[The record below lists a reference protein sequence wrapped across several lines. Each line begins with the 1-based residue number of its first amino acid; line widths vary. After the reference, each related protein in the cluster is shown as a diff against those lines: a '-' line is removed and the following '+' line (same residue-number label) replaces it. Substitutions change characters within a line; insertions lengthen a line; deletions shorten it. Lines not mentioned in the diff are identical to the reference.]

1 MRIPKAVIPK
11 FAGVKTDL
19 LTDADNSDLRKAI
32 KDAVPEAVE
41 QTKELAPYFKATNE
55 RETCKRIF
63 DFLKS
68 RVKYK
73 ADDWRQ
79 VVQLP
84 SAILRKNAVADCKS
98 LSLFTAAILQNLGI
112 PWHFVLASYT
122 DSPVPGHIYCV
133 TDSGCIIDVVWGKFD
148 EEKEPNHKYKMKVSY
163 LSGISG
169 PMIAGTGSGNSGYC
183 GIGATEGAVEWAKRN
198 QVWQKYNVLQQAKI
212 AAMKL
217 NPLAAAARRVMSVII
232 TGNAGGLASMLKDMR
247 IEAGKNQAGWNAM
260 RSIELKWLENGGN
273 PNELY
278 EDIDKGAAKR
288 PKGKKMAEL
297 IKRKKAGQ
305 DVPVKLWIQAVISAV
320 FGKKYDP
327 NTDKI
332 TGFGIGDPTTLGAM
346 LTSAA
351 VWQPILAATITAI
364 TAAIVT
370 KIGGQV
376 EPAAD
381 ETTGGGATFPGGS
394 TAAQGAETTTGKIS
408 TTTIIIGAAAALGA
422 LWYFTKK
429 K

>member
-1 MRIPKAVIPK
+1 
-11 FAGVKTDL
+11 
-19 LTDADNSDLRKAI
+19 
-32 KDAVPEAVE
+32 
-41 QTKELAPYFKATNE
+41 
-55 RETCKRIF
+55 
-63 DFLKS
+63 
-68 RVKYK
+68 
-73 ADDWRQ
+73 
-79 VVQLP
+79 
-84 SAILRKNAVADCKS
+84 
-98 LSLFTAAILQNLGI
+98 
-112 PWHFVLASYT
+112 
-122 DSPVPGHIYCV
+122 
-133 TDSGCIIDVVWGKFD
+133 
-148 EEKEPNHKYKMKVSY
+148 MK
-163 LSGISG
+163 I
-169 PMIAGTGSGNSGYC
+169 
-183 GIGATEGAVEWAKRN
+183 
-198 QVWQKYNVLQQAKI
+198 
-212 AAMKL
+212 
-217 NPLAAAARRVMSVII
+217 NPLAAAARRVMSIII

-305 DVPVKLWIQAVISAV
+305 DIPVKLWIQAVISAI

-364 TAAIVT
+364 TGAIVA
-370 KIGGQV
+370 KISGQV

-381 ETTGGGATFPGGS
+381 ETTTGGGGGGGNQ
-394 TAAQGAETTTGKIS
+394 QGGGGGNGGGGGTTEGIS

>member
-1 MRIPKAVIPK
+1 
-11 FAGVKTDL
+11 
-19 LTDADNSDLRKAI
+19 
-32 KDAVPEAVE
+32 
-41 QTKELAPYFKATNE
+41 
-55 RETCKRIF
+55 
-63 DFLKS
+63 
-68 RVKYK
+68 
-73 ADDWRQ
+73 
-79 VVQLP
+79 
-84 SAILRKNAVADCKS
+84 
-98 LSLFTAAILQNLGI
+98 
-112 PWHFVLASYT
+112 
-122 DSPVPGHIYCV
+122 
-133 TDSGCIIDVVWGKFD
+133 
-148 EEKEPNHKYKMKVSY
+148 MKVSY

-198 QVWQKYNVLQQAKI
+198 QVWNKYNLFQQGKI
-212 AAMKL
+212 KAAIVF
-217 NPLAAAARRVMSVII
+217 PLTVTARAVIRAI
-232 TGNAGGLASMLKDMR
+232 IQGNAGGLASMLKDMR

-278 EDIDKGAAKR
+278 EMIDKGAAKK

-305 DVPVKLWIQAVISAV
+305 DVPVKLWIAAIFSSI

-327 NTDKI
+327 ETGKI
-332 TGFGIGDPTTLGAM
+332 TGYGIGCTDPATCSVAIPA
-346 LTSAA
+346 SAPI
-351 VWQPILAATITAI
+351 WQTILVGMIGTIT
-364 TAAIVT
+364 TAIVA

-381 ETTGGGATFPGGS
+381 ETTTGGATFPGGS
-394 TAAQGAETTTGKIS
+394 TAAPGAETTTGKIS

>member
-1 MRIPKAVIPK
+1 
-11 FAGVKTDL
+11 
-19 LTDADNSDLRKAI
+19 
-32 KDAVPEAVE
+32 
-41 QTKELAPYFKATNE
+41 
-55 RETCKRIF
+55 
-63 DFLKS
+63 
-68 RVKYK
+68 
-73 ADDWRQ
+73 
-79 VVQLP
+79 
-84 SAILRKNAVADCKS
+84 
-98 LSLFTAAILQNLGI
+98 
-112 PWHFVLASYT
+112 
-122 DSPVPGHIYCV
+122 
-133 TDSGCIIDVVWGKFD
+133 
-148 EEKEPNHKYKMKVSY
+148 
-163 LSGISG
+163 
-169 PMIAGTGSGNSGYC
+169 
-183 GIGATEGAVEWAKRN
+183 
-198 QVWQKYNVLQQAKI
+198 
-212 AAMKL
+212 
-217 NPLAAAARRVMSVII
+217 
-232 TGNAGGLASMLKDMR
+232 
-247 IEAGKNQAGWNAM
+247 M

-278 EDIDKGAAKR
+278 EMIDKGAAKR

-305 DVPVKLWIQAVISAV
+305 DIPVKLWIQAVISAV

-381 ETTGGGATFPGGS
+381 ETTAAAAIPGATP
-394 TAAQGAETTTGKIS
+394 GAETTTGKIS